1 VTEIKIAARAK
12 RPARL
17 RNVELRPGN
26 GMTIA
31 AGSFTEAT
39 DWEPAD
45 VLGSALFE
53 SRLAFLSNLTSE
65 SRGVRYAYDPKTA

>member
-1 VTEIKIAARAK
+1 
-12 RPARL
+12 
-17 RNVELRPGN
+17 
-26 GMTIA
+26 MTIA